1 MESGTKVTKS
11 SRLVTTTVL
20 GAVFGVIC
28 MLMSRYGGSEVAFWP
43 LGVSFLLHHTV
54 LGFAIGASSL
64 KMNWAVHGAFWGA
77 LFGIFLGIGQVGGPL
92 QLWMPFVLPVIWGF
106 LIETLATKAFKQP
119 QHR

>member
-1 MESGTKVTKS
+1 MKSGSKVTKT

-28 MLMSRYGGSEVAFWP
+28 MLLSRYGSQIPFWP

-64 KMNWAVHGAFWGA
+64 KMNWAAHGALWGA
-77 LFGIFLGIGQVGGPL
+77 LFGIFLAIGNVGGPL
-92 QLWMPFVLPVIWGF
+92 QPWIAFALPVIWGF

-119 QHR
+119 QYY